1 VTPATA
7 RGWASVPGSSAQ
19 RAALAERFVD
29 PIDCRY
35 RWRIGDFGLRRNE
48 QRVRVATVLGGLV
61 LSGCA
66 REQEPFFCPD
76 VGEGEL
82 IITEIRGSQEGPDTW
97 GQWIELHNPT
107 DRDLDLFGL
116 RVSMR
121 PLDGDEPDVILVRA
135 EGIALPAG
143 GYAVLGRFD
152 DDARP
157 EHVDYGFQVDLE
169 SSLLP
174 ASQVTVTA
182 CGVITDR
189 VLYRRLPGLG
199 SLSLDG
205 ATAPDAEFNDDETVW
220 CDDATEPSPD
230 GPQTELGVPG
240 TPGEANRPC
249 G

>member
-48 QRVRVATVLGGLV
+48 QRVRVATLLGGLV

-66 REQEPFFCPD
+66 REQEPFLCPD

-82 IITEIRGSQEGPDTW
+82 IITEIRGPQEGPDTW

-121 PLDGDEPDVILVRA
+121 PLDGDEPDVILVRV

-143 GYAVLGRFD
+143 KTVALEPGGYHIMLMELKQTLKAGDTVPLTLVIETADKQR
-152 DDARP
+152 R
-157 EHVDYGFQVDLE
+157 EVQVK
-169 SSLLP
+169 
-174 ASQVTVTA
+174 ATVRA
-182 CGVITDR
+182 
-189 VLYRRLPGLG
+189 LN
-199 SLSLDG
+199 SAQG
-205 ATAPDAEFNDDETVW
+205 A
-220 CDDATEPSPD
+220 
-230 GPQTELGVPG
+230 GKH
-240 TPGEANRPC
+240 TP
-249 G
+249 